1 MKLLKTSN
9 NPIFYIA
16 IFAILTGFSLMMI
29 VIIHSQSPISPQDLF
44 INLIEQKDD
53 TEPPFLNIW
62 VTYNSEQYDVYK
74 KLVKTFEKRHNVS
87 IKVSKE
93 PHGGFGDKL
102 FYACSSNTAPD
113 IARLDIGLVPK
124 FAVGKALYA
133 LDDLGIKKLEKDLFK
148 AALDSGKVRVQD
160 GSIKTFGIPDEFTTL
175 ALFYNKDLFEE
186 AGLDP
191 NKAPTTWDE
200 FLEYSKKLTKD
211 IDGDGLTD
219 QYAFAM
225 KNTLWWSLPFLYSH
239 GANIVNEE
247 KLECLLDSKNAIES
261 LKFQINLFKLG
272 YEAGSWRKGSITPDS
287 GFKSSRFA
295 MIFSG
300 PWNLTNFSRSNIN
313 FGVALI
319 PGNPKLNIKSTTN
332 VGGNA
337 NVILKSTKSP
347 KLAFKFLAYLASEE
361 VQKILIKEL
370 NAIPIHL
377 GLERNGVKMESQE
390 LQIFAEQAKYA
401 VSRPKIP
408 GYDKIENIV
417 NAEVETA
424 FNGSRTP
431 EQAYK
436 RACEKLNTEVFE
448 ALR

>member
-1 MKLLKTSN
+1 MKTDKISN
-9 NPIFYIA
+9 TPAFYYSVLS
-16 IFAILTGFSLMMI
+16 ILFGCSLMLF
-29 VIIHSQSPISPQDLF
+29 VIMSTQLDNTPFASTQVASATVHD
-44 INLIEQKDD
+44 
-53 TEPPFLNIW
+53 EPPFLNVW
-62 VTYNSEQYDVYK
+62 VTYNSEQYEVYK
-74 KLVKTFEKRHNVS
+74 KLVKTFEDRHKVT

-124 FAVGKALYA
+124 FAVGKALVPF
-133 LDDLGIKKLEKDLFK
+133 DDLGIKELEKDLF
-148 AALDSGKVRVQD
+148 ASALDSGKVRVED

-191 NKAPTTWDE
+191 HKPPRSWDE
-200 FLEYSKKLTKD
+200 FIEYSKKLTKD
-211 IDGDGLTD
+211 LDGDGLTD

-225 KNTLWWSLPFLYSH
+225 ENTLWWSLPFLYSH
-239 GANIVNEE
+239 GANIVDE
-247 KLECLLDSKNAIES
+247 KSLTCLLDSKEAIQS
-261 LKFQINLFKLG
+261 LEFQLSLHNNGF
-272 YEAGSWRKGSITPDS
+272 EAGSWRKGSITPDS

-300 PWNLTNFSRSNIN
+300 PWNLANFSRSNIN
-313 FGVALI
+313 YGVALI
-319 PGNPKLNIKSTTN
+319 PGNPDLGIKSTTN

-347 KLAFKFLAYLASEE
+347 KLAFKFLSYLASEE
-361 VQKILIKEL
+361 VQKILVEKL
-370 NAIPIHL
+370 NAVPIHL
-377 GLERNGVKMESQE
+377 GLERNGVKMESKE

-401 VSRPKIP
+401 VARPKIP

-417 NAEVETA
+417 NSEVETA
-424 FNGSRTP
+424 FNKNRTAK
-431 EQAYK
+431 EAYQ
-436 RACEKLNTEVFE
+436 RACKKLDKEVFE
-448 ALR
+448 ILR